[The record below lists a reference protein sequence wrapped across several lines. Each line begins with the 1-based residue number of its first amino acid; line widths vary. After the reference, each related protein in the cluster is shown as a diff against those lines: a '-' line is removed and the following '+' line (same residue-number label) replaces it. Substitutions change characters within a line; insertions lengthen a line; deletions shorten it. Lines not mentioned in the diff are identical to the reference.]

1 MRINQHLLHAYT
13 PFGIDLNTMLDPI
26 NPMAGSLKHHL
37 IDNRLTDDKY
47 QLMGYLGEAMHKN
60 LDIRI
65 LNENMVIAMSIN
77 TLLHE
82 WEHKAP
88 VRSRIPYADMVFF
101 MMSNDRRERLY
112 DILETSQS
120 LSDDAVKMISSYQ
133 VRMWLSLENGGY
145 FISKLAE
152 YGVDYHEDD
161 ISSLKEAVHDT
172 YLNNSELPGNMQRID
187 QMIDRH
193 ELPVHAFAAMM
204 RWAEIGWAVNDV
216 LVHPHLEII
225 DSEED
230 LMTNA
235 YMENDRFHYIDFND
249 IDVDVLMHAKEYPM
263 DFIVEEVKSM
273 QAASPLSYSGQAS

>member
-1 MRINQHLLHAYT
+1 MRINQHLLHAYK
-13 PFGIDLNTMLDPI
+13 PFGINLSTMLDPI
-26 NPMAGSLKHHL
+26 NPMAGSLKRHL

-47 QLMGYLGEAMHKN
+47 QLMGYLGEVMHKT
-60 LDIRI
+60 LDTRL
-65 LNENMVIAMSIN
+65 LNEDMFIAMSIN

-88 VRSRIPYADMVFF
+88 VRSRMPYADMVFF

-120 LSDDAVKMISSYQ
+120 LSDDAVRMISSYQ
-133 VRMWLSLENGGY
+133 VRMWLSLEKGGC
-145 FISKLAE
+145 FIRKLAE

-172 YLNNSELPGNMQRID
+172 YLDNSDLPGNMRRID
-187 QMIDRH
+187 RMIDGH
-193 ELPVHAFAAMM
+193 ELPAHAFAAMM

-216 LVHPHLEII
+216 LVHPHRAII

-230 LMTNA
+230 LMMNA
-235 YMENDRFHYIDFND
+235 YRKNDRFRYIDFND
-249 IDVDVLMHAKEYPM
+249 INVEVLMHAKEYPM

-273 QAASPLSYSGQAS
+273 RNATLES

>member
-1 MRINQHLLHAYT
+1 
-13 PFGIDLNTMLDPI
+13 
-26 NPMAGSLKHHL
+26 
-37 IDNRLTDDKY
+37 
-47 QLMGYLGEAMHKN
+47 MHKT

-82 WEHKAP
+82 WEHKTP
-88 VRSRIPYADMVFF
+88 VRAKIPYADMVFF
-101 MMSNDRRERLY
+101 MMSNDRREQLY

-120 LSDDAVKMISSYQ
+120 LSDDDVKMISSYQ

-145 FISKLAE
+145 FIRKLAE

-172 YLNNSELPGNMQRID
+172 YLNNSELLGNMQRID

-193 ELPVHAFAAMM
+193 ELPAHAFAAMM

-216 LVHPHLEII
+216 LVHPHRAII

-230 LMTNA
+230 LMTNS
-235 YMENDRFHYIDFND
+235 YRENNKFHYIDFND
-249 IDVDVLMHAKEYPM
+249 INVDVLMHAKEYPM